1 MKKRTFIMGLA
12 ALALAFG
19 SAGVIGGVSLSA
31 GNSAILTKAAVGD
44 DIKIGEGTYKE
55 IYRTGFENAT
65 PDTTYNSTKN
75 YEATAT
81 DGLAWEM
88 HYGTVSTNA
97 TLSDDKSAQMRLY
110 KDKNCGYMMNTT
122 ALSETVNAFQFA
134 YAVGNKNV
142 KFNVDYSTD
151 GSSWTTIE
159 TVSPSSTAKTTYSHE
174 FATGLSD
181 FRLRIAV
188 SNTSTFP
195 SSSNY
200 TFRVDDVVFAQKSTE
215 PAISIDGDSDVTLK
229 KDDSKDLS
237 LIVENM
243 PEGGTLSAESDDPSI
258 ATVSITDNV
267 LSVTGV
273 SVGET
278 LYTVTMKNSEGT
290 EVASFIGTITVSVG
304 ATGVTVVSDFE
315 DNDTLKIGT
324 THELLAEVEPSEA
337 AQDVVWTVSDSEAA
351 TISSDDIL
359 SIVKKTSENLI
370 TVTATSAA
378 DSSVFAT
385 LSFYVSNE
393 FEISELV
400 SQDGTTLP
408 NGLVKGSSVVSTKG
422 TVTAIEG
429 NNVYIQSGDAAID
442 LYGTDT
448 SLSSLKIGDGVKASG
463 TITMYNGLVE
473 LTSPSATVDESVK
486 EDIIPVEITSEN
498 MVAANISRLVV
509 AHNAKC
515 LASKTISGTSDIKDV
530 SFELSDGTSTSLYF
544 KKSSISE
551 LSSYGNFVKD
561 SYYDIK
567 GLYNVYDS
575 TKQIL
580 MVEGCSYYA
589 AGTEEVEAF
598 IAGYIT
604 GKDGAPTEGDT
615 CKAKYTAAKAAYD
628 GLSDN
633 AKTLFSTSSAYADA
647 YKVYTYWE
655 NHQNDATAVKHIG
668 DSDSASWTNLAVI
681 SGAIL
686 LTATSS
692 IFLIRNK
699 KKRDR

>member
-19 SAGVIGGVSLSA
+19 SAGVIGGVSLGA

-65 PDTTYNSTKN
+65 TGSNYQQTQN
-75 YEATAT
+75 YEASAT
-81 DGLAWEM
+81 DGLAWKIY
-88 HYGTVSTNA
+88 YGTVSTSA

-134 YAVGNKNV
+134 YAVSNKNV
-142 KFNVDYSTD
+142 KFDVDYSTD

-188 SNTSTFP
+188 SKTSTFP

-200 TFRVDDVVFAQKSTE
+200 TFRVDDVVFAHKSTD
-215 PAISIDGDSDVTLK
+215 PTVSVDGDSDVTLK

-315 DNDTLKIGT
+315 DNDTLRIGT

-351 TISSDDIL
+351 TISSDDVL
-359 SIVKKTSENLI
+359 SIVKKTSEDLI
-370 TVTATSAA
+370 TVTATSAT

-442 LYGTDT
+442 LYATDT

-486 EDIIPVEITSEN
+486 EDIVPVEITSEN
-498 MVAANISRLVV
+498 MVAANISRFVV

-515 LASKTISGTSDIKDV
+515 LASKTISGTDNITL
-530 SFELSDGTSTSLYF
+530 SFELSNGTSISLHF
-544 KKSSISE
+544 KKSCISK

-567 GLYNVYDS
+567 GLYNVYNS
-575 TKQIL
+575 SNQIL

-598 IAGYIT
+598 IASYIT

-668 DSDSASWTNLAVI
+668 DSDSTSWTNLAVI

-692 IFLIRNK
+692 IFLIRSK
-699 KKRDR
+699 KKQDR